1 MRKDMSVIYGRTC
14 TSFAGKLQYSLPYMR
29 GTSRNLATLG
39 GGEVWRSKVKP
50 QSELNEDIQNARL
63 KDMPVQSMQ
72 NPFEREKTQCIL
84 CQYKIV
90 PDYKNVKLL
99 SQFVS
104 PYTGR
109 IYGRHITRLCATQQA
124 RLEKEIM
131 KSQAAGFMPYY
142 FKDVAFVKDPKLFD
156 PDHPIRPHRF

>member
-1 MRKDMSVIYGRTC
+1 MLWLLSR
-14 TSFAGKLQYSLPYMR
+14 KLQCFLPYQK
-29 GTSRNLATLG
+29 GTLRNLATLG
-39 GGEVWRSKVKP
+39 GGEVWRNREEP
-50 QSELNEDIQNARL
+50 QSVLNEEIQKARM
-63 KDMPVQSMQ
+63 KDMPVEDMQ
-72 NPFEREKTQCIL
+72 NPFVREKAQCIL
-84 CQYKIV
+84 CRYKIL

-109 IYGRHITRLCATQQA
+109 VYGRHITRLCTTQQA
-124 RLEKEIM
+124 RLEKEII
-131 KSQAAGFMPYY
+131 KSQSAGFMPYY

>member
-1 MRKDMSVIYGRTC
+1 
-14 TSFAGKLQYSLPYMR
+14 
-29 GTSRNLATLG
+29 
-39 GGEVWRSKVKP
+39 
-50 QSELNEDIQNARL
+50 
-63 KDMPVQSMQ
+63 MQ
-72 NPFEREKTQCIL
+72 NPFEREKAQCIL

-124 RLEKEIM
+124 RLEKEII
-131 KSQAAGFMPYY
+131 KSQSAGWC
-142 FKDVAFVKDPKLFD
+142 AFVTIVKQMCII
-156 PDHPIRPHRF
+156 H